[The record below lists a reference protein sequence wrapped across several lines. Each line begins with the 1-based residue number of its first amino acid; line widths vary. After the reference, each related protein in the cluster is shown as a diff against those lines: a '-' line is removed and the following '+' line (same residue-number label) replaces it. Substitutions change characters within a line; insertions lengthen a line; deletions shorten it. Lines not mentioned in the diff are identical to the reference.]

1 MLVIASTTYDRLSE
15 TFIRAHVR
23 HIAPSRTVLLC
34 REDGG
39 AAALGG
45 PVLSDMRGFAQ
56 ARGHVERVAN
66 AARFRW
72 WRYVGPALRGVDE
85 ARVRSFLHRHGVT
98 IVLTEYGPNGSLLRV
113 ACKRASGPLFVH
125 FHGYDATKLAKEAG
139 WRRHYRAF
147 FRGIAIIVRAFF
159 HQTSLY
165 LTLKRVKRSQR
176 CTLLITT

>member
-1 MLVIASTTYDRLSE
+1 MLVISSTTYDRLSE

-45 PVLSDMRGFAQ
+45 PVLSDMRGF
-56 ARGHVERVAN
+56 
-66 AARFRW
+66 
-72 WRYVGPALRGVDE
+72 DE